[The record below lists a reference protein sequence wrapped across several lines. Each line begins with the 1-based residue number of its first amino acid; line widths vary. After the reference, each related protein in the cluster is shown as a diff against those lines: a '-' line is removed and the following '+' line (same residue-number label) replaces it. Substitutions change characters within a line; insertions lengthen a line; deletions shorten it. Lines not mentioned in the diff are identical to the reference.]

1 MLVHGPEKTGHCWFS
16 SKAILF
22 FSPVGLPIGIT
33 FIYFAPRL
41 VHRFEVLGETFFFIS
56 QMFAHRNNFLGGKEK
71 VGESEFSH
79 ILKGFIFGFRDSYPQ
94 MSPHSFLV

>member
-41 VHRFEVLGETFFFIS
+41 VHRFEVLGEDIFFSFPKCLHKGTTFS
-56 QMFAHRNNFLGGKEK
+56 GERNKLGK
-71 VGESEFSH
+71 VNSPIFSKDSFSGLGIH
-79 ILKGFIFGFRDSYPQ
+79 IPK
-94 MSPHSFLV
+94 